1 MSYVHVTLSSKNKLC
16 LLRKDQK
23 NALNVPKVFDVLWS
37 LLASKHCVQYPS
49 DKSPRLQRSLEMLGV
64 FLFLP
69 VDIFGLCVELEGPL
83 VISVSSRY

>member
-1 MSYVHVTLSSKNKLC
+1 MTVSSKNKPS

-23 NALNVPKVFDVLWS
+23 NSLNVPKVFDVLWS
-37 LLASKHCVQYPS
+37 VLASKHCVQYPS
-49 DKSPRLQRSLEMLGV
+49 DKSLRLQRSLKMLGG

-69 VDIFGLCVELEGPL
+69 VDIFGTCVELEGPL